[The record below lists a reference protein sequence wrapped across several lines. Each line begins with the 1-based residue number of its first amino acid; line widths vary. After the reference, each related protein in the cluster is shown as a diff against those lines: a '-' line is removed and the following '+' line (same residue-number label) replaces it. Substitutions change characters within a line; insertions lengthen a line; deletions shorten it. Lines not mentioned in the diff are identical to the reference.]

1 MIRLASS
8 LLFAGFVAA
17 AAASTA
23 APVAYVAPPETATLS
38 PGPNSELA
46 RAHCGVCHSV
56 DYITTQP
63 RSFADPRATWTAE
76 VAKMRKVYGATLTDE
91 DAAKI
96 VDYLVAAYGR
106 DAPNRPEAR

>member
-1 MIRLASS
+1 MIRAISAIILAGFAAAGLASV
-8 LLFAGFVAA
+8 GAA
-17 AAASTA
+17 A
-23 APVAYVAPPETATLS
+23 PIRYKDVPPETAALA
-38 PGPNSELA
+38 PGPNLEVA
-46 RAHCGVCHSV
+46 EAHCALCHSV

-76 VAKMRKVYGATLTDE
+76 VAKMRKAYGAPLTDE

-106 DAPNRPEAR
+106 